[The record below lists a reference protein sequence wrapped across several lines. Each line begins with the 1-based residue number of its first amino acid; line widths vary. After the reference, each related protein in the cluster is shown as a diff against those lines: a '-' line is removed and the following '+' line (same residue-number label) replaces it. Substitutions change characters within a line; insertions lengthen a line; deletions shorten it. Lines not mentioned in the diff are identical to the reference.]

1 MSGISL
7 LTESEL
13 SMVLFE
19 DALPP
24 GLSWLVRLMVR
35 IKSVLVSVALP
46 ILPITFFFVVLFRYV
61 LERDL
66 FAYEEWLM
74 PICFWIFFLGSA
86 LGTYY
91 DKQINADLL
100 DTVTENSTLLW
111 LRKLVIQIIE
121 LSITLVLVYW
131 AWLMIADEIAAYPGW
146 KTTIALKIPFI
157 VPRFGIFV
165 GFVFMAF
172 YSALSI
178 FLMLRVGPERYA
190 EAMENARRAE
200 PDEEEVVTW

>member
-1 MSGISL
+1 
-7 LTESEL
+7 
-13 SMVLFE
+13 
-19 DALPP
+19 
-24 GLSWLVRLMVR
+24 MVR
-35 IKSVLVSVALP
+35 IKSVLVAVALP
-46 ILPITFFFVVLFRYV
+46 ILPITFFFVVLFRYI

-74 PICFWIFFLGSA
+74 PICFWVFFLGSA

-178 FLMLRVGPERYA
+178 FLMLRVGPDRYA